1 MIAVELQATPMMPM
15 GEGLRVNFPL
25 HSATGTTDSATV
37 LMELDAGGVLPE
49 HRDSAE
55 ELLLVLE
62 GRVEATIGMETAT
75 LGEGAIAVVPSMV
88 PHGFRNA
95 GPGRARVL
103 GYFSSATVVSTFVDP
118 MGPEAS
124 QVFVIGAPF
133 PIGLPLGGIP
143 VLVQ

>member
-1 MIAVELQATPMMPM
+1 MMDM
-15 GEGLRVNFPL
+15 GPGLRVTFPL
-25 HSATGTTDSATV
+25 HSATGTTDTATV
-37 LMELDAGGVLPE
+37 LMELDPGGVLPN

-62 GRVEATIGMETAT
+62 GRIVATVGPETAT
-75 LGEGAIAVVPSMV
+75 MGEGALAVVPSMV

-103 GYFSSATVVSTFVDP
+103 GYFSSATVVSTFLEP
-118 MGPEAS
+118 MGPDAS

-133 PIGLPLGGIP
+133 PIALPLTGAP
-143 VLVQ
+143 VPVG